1 MLGNNRVYCGNVNK
15 NHLDLKICIYGWVKK
30 NRKLGNLIFLDIGD
44 VTGIVQVVVN
54 NDCNMFDE
62 ILHLPKEST
71 VKILGRVVRR
81 SSVNEKIKTGE
92 FEIQLDDIEIISK
105 AENTPFVIDN
115 EFVDAN
121 EDIRLKY
128 RYLDL
133 RREDVRSKIIL
144 RSIVLNEVRKTL
156 TENNFIEIETPI
168 LCKPTPEGAKDYIV
182 PTRNN
187 IGKFFAL
194 PQSPQLYKQL
204 LMISTFDRYFQIAK
218 CFRDENLRLD
228 RQPEFTQIDIEMSF
242 VDEDDVQEIVEK
254 LLFNVFKKMNIKI
267 KIPFERM
274 DYDFAI
280 ENYGTDK
287 PDLRFDLL
295 INDVTENF
303 RNTEFKIF
311 KNIITNGGTIKYI
324 FVPNLLLNASQIK
337 QLEKI
342 AKDNRAKG
350 LAWLHVANNK
360 IVAGSVVNVIEKDVI
375 DSLNINGDGT
385 LLFVADQ
392 CKIALKSL
400 GAIRN
405 EVATICGLKKENDFK
420 FVWIVN
426 WPLYEYDEDQEK
438 YVAAHHPFTSPTVES
453 IDTFDVDKKNAKARS
468 YDIVLNGFELGG
480 GSIRIHDQNVQT
492 RMFNSLGLSSDD
504 VINKFGF
511 FVEAF
516 KYGVPSHGG
525 LAIGVDRLMM
535 ILTNSSSIRDV
546 IAFPKNSSGFDVLTS
561 APTNVSSEDLDELK
575 IKLKNNN

>member
-15 NHLDLKICIYGWVKK
+15 NHLDSKICIYGWVKK

-71 VKILGRVVRR
+71 VKILGRVIRR

-156 TENNFIEIETPI
+156 IENNFIEIETPI

-324 FVPNLLLNASQIK
+324 FVPNVLLNASQIK

-342 AKDNRAKG
+342 AKYNRAKG

-360 IVAGSVVNVIEKDVI
+360 IVAGSVANVIEKDVI

-492 RMFNSLGLSSDD
+492 RMFNSLGLSSED